1 MTTEAQ
7 INANR
12 QNAKQSTGPRTEEGK
27 ARTHLN
33 ALKHGR
39 RAKLVV
45 LPWENQDDF
54 DDLCDEFE
62 DGFKP
67 ANVGEQAMVEKM
79 VVNYWKVMHL
89 EAGERSIHIK
99 VSHDKQRDAMSDLAK
114 SHIRFDNAYMRAQ
127 EALMRLQAHRIKMDK
142 YERSLQPQS
151 APQNEPLAEKA
162 SEASKVNPAP
172 CPPPPAP
179 ASEASPSPAPASEAS

>member
-1 MTTEAQ
+1 MDAYSEASYTCGPRTRPWCYVGEGERNYSMTTEAQ
-7 INANR
+7 INANSK
-12 QNAKQSTGPRTEEGK
+12 NAEQSTGPRTEEGK

-67 ANVGEQAMVEKM
+67 ANVVEQAMVEKM
-79 VVNYWKVMHL
+79 VD
-89 EAGERSIHIK
+89 R
-99 VSHDKQRDAMSDLAK
+99 K
-114 SHIRFDNAYMRAQ
+114 ST
-127 EALMRLQAHRIKMDK
+127 
-142 YERSLQPQS
+142 
-151 APQNEPLAEKA
+151 
-162 SEASKVNPAP
+162 
-172 CPPPPAP
+172 
-179 ASEASPSPAPASEAS
+179 